1 MGALEGMVAV
11 VVGAANGIGRVTSV
25 MLAQRGAKVVL
36 ADISVC
42 GGLRECH
49 DEIVRAGGQAIMVEV
64 DHTNEVQV
72 ESLAAKAVEEFGKI
86 NILVNNAAGTS
97 PEFQAQ
103 DRDVVTMSVDLW
115 DRAMAVNLRGPMLC
129 CKHVV
134 PHMIAAGYGSI
145 INTSSGVTLR
155 GDSVRAAYSA
165 SKMGLNSLTMDV
177 ATAYGKQNVRCNAV
191 VPGLIL
197 TEGLRKVL
205 TPQQIDGFAE
215 QNLTPFVARPEDIAE
230 VTCFLAAPASRYITG
245 QLITVDGGNSVRQ
258 SIVGENG

>member
-1 MGALEGMVAV
+1 MGSLEGMAAV
-11 VVGAANGIGRVTSV
+11 VVGAANGIGRVTAV
-25 MLAQRGAKVVL
+25 MLAQRGAKILL
-36 ADISVC
+36 ADISVSN
-42 GGLRECH
+42 GLKECR
-49 DEIVRAGGQAIMVEV
+49 DEIVRAGGRAIIAEV
-64 DHTNEVQV
+64 DHTNEAQV
-72 ESLAAKAVEEFGKI
+72 EAMAAKAVEEFGKI

-97 PEFQAQ
+97 PEFQSY

-134 PHMIAAGYGSI
+134 PHMIAAGHGSI

-165 SKMGLNSLTMDV
+165 SKMGLHSLTMDV

-205 TPQQIDGFAE
+205 TPQQIDGFAA
-215 QNLTPFVARPEDIAE
+215 QNLTPFVAGPEDIAE
-230 VTCFLAAPASRYITG
+230 VTCFLASPASRYITG

-258 SIVGENG
+258 GIVGENG